1 MLATMAITA
10 GLILYKFNP
19 TDFWLWPK
27 CPVKLLTGL
36 NCPACGIQRF
46 IHAMTNGNISEA
58 IAYNYYLAYALPYTI
73 IVVGTWMLPHS
84 RLKNTLVNIFQ
95 GNIAIW
101 LYVSSFCIW
110 FVVRNLLDL

>member
-1 MLATMAITA
+1 MAITA

-46 IHAMTNGNISEA
+46 IHAMTNGNFSEA